1 MIDCLFD
8 VANQYNRT
16 MTIEDQQMLQIQ
28 RKEKLRRQELKE
40 QEGIER
46 AEKKLIESRLWAE
59 KYQSLAWKNSR
70 EVTMKLRRI
79 NGVTNKLKELKF
91 QLNIHVKSFGFN
103 NFPVSF
109 SSGDKSKTVD
119 ELSTLLKDVI
129 RAMQGTTFEW
139 PEIELP
145 KRKSLPIVGTLAPNV
160 VACNARQR
168 ARKEELTNQAIER
181 RQQQELSGDTDNFA
195 NLQPATAP
203 DPQVGMRIDMLFN
216 YADDNDDSDI
226 LMWSQGTIQLV
237 SNGSNI
243 PKEGGGFHKKGDVKV
258 LWDANADRNEEES
271 ISVVSIPKS
280 LFNKHLQDSWRLDI
294 TL

>member
-70 EVTMKLRRI
+70 EVTMKLRKI

-91 QLNIHVKSFGFN
+91 QLNIRVKGFGFN
-103 NFPVSF
+103 SFPVSF
-109 SSGDKSKTVD
+109 SSGGKAKTVD

-129 RAMQGTTFEW
+129 QAMQRTTLEW

-145 KRKSLPIVGTLAPNV
+145 ERKSLPVVGTLTPNV
-160 VACNARQR
+160 VAYDARQR

-203 DPQVGMRIDMLFN
+203 EPQVGMRIDMLFN